1 MSTPSHNTARAYED
15 VVNEIEHAITS
26 GSLSVGSQMPSE
38 RDLARQF
45 GVSRVVIRE
54 AVRHLEARGIV
65 EVRVGSGTYIRSV
78 SGAALS
84 KSFTLWLQLEDSSV
98 LDLYAVR
105 QALEVTAASLA
116 AVHATPED
124 LAQMR
129 HLLDEWAALLAK
141 IPFTEEDVAAS
152 DNFEVE
158 FHYLLA
164 KASRNTALATLLHA
178 ILPLIFAG
186 RWGVI
191 RLAGN
196 LQQAIAGLNLAVSAA
211 EHNDIYKAIANR
223 DPMAAEFFVRRHMQT
238 AVAIYRGQR

>member
-1 MSTPSHNTARAYED
+1 MSATSRTTARAYED

-38 RDLARQF
+38 RDLSRQF

-65 EVRVGSGTYIRSV
+65 DVRVGSGTYIRSV
-78 SGAALS
+78 PGAALS

-98 LDLYAVR
+98 LDLYTVR
-105 QALEVTAASLA
+105 QALEVTAAPLA
-116 AVHATPED
+116 AVHADPKD

-129 HLLDEWAALLAK
+129 RVLDEWATLLAK
-141 IPFTEEDVAAS
+141 IPFTEDDVAAS
-152 DNFEVE
+152 DSFEVE

-164 KASRNTALATLLHA
+164 KASRNSALETLLHA
-178 ILPLIFAG
+178 ILPLVFAG

-191 RLAGN
+191 RRIGDLE
-196 LQQAIAGLNLAVSAA
+196 QAIAGLSLAETAA
-211 EHNDIYKAIANR
+211 EHNDIYKAIANH
-223 DPMAAEFFVRRHMQT
+223 DPVAAEFFVRRHMQT
-238 AVAIYRGQR
+238 AIAIYRNTR

>member
-1 MSTPSHNTARAYED
+1 MSQSRTTTRAYED
-15 VVNEIEHAITS
+15 VVSEIEQSVRS
-26 GSLSVGSQMPSE
+26 GALSVGSQLPGE
-38 RDLARQF
+38 RELAQQF

-54 AVRHLEARGIV
+54 AIRHLEARGIV
-65 EVRVGSGTYIRSV
+65 DVRVGSGTYIRSV

-84 KSFTLWLQLEDSSV
+84 KSFTLWLQLEDSAV

-129 HLLDEWAALLAK
+129 HLLDEWATLLAK
-141 IPFTEEDVAAS
+141 SPFTDEDVAAS

-164 KASRNTALATLLHA
+164 KASRNTALETLLRA

-186 RWGVI
+186 RWAVI

-196 LQQAIAGLNLAVSAA
+196 FQQAIAGLRLAESAA
-211 EHNDIYKAIANR
+211 EHNDIYKAIANH
-223 DPMAAEFFVRRHMQT
+223 DPTAAEFFVRRHMQT
-238 AVAIYRGQR
+238 AIAIYRGQR

>member
-1 MSTPSHNTARAYED
+1 MSTSRATSRAYEE
-15 VVNEIEHAITS
+15 VVSEIEQSVKS
-26 GSLSVGSQMPSE
+26 GVLSIGSRLPGE
-38 RDLARQF
+38 RELAQQF

-84 KSFTLWLQLEDSSV
+84 KSLTLWLKIEDSAV
-98 LDLYAVR
+98 LELYTVR

-129 HLLDEWAALLAK
+129 HLLDEWATLLAK

-164 KASRNTALATLLHA
+164 KASRNTALETLLRA

-186 RWGVI
+186 RRAVI
-191 RLAGN
+191 HLAGN
-196 LQQAIAGLNLAVSAA
+196 LQQAIAGLNLTVTAA
-211 EHNDIYKAIANR
+211 EHNDIYNAIANH
-223 DPMAAEFFVRRHMQT
+223 DPMTAEFFVRRHMQT
-238 AVAIYRGQR
+238 SIAIYRGQR

>member
-1 MSTPSHNTARAYED
+1 MSTSRATSRAYEE
-15 VVNEIEHAITS
+15 VVSEIEQSVKS
-26 GSLSVGSQMPSE
+26 GVLSIGSRLPGE
-38 RDLARQF
+38 RELAQQF

-84 KSFTLWLQLEDSSV
+84 KSFTLWLQLEDSAV

-129 HLLDEWAALLAK
+129 HLLDEWATLLAK
-141 IPFTEEDVAAS
+141 SPFTDEDVAAS

-164 KASRNTALATLLHA
+164 KASRNTALETLLRA

-186 RWGVI
+186 RRAVI
-191 RLAGN
+191 RLTGN
-196 LQQAIAGLNLAVSAA
+196 LQQATAGLSLAETAA
-211 EHNDIYKAIANR
+211 EHNDIYKAIVNR

-238 AVAIYRGQR
+238 SIAVYRGQR

>member
-1 MSTPSHNTARAYED
+1 MSTSRATSRAYEE
-15 VVNEIEHAITS
+15 VVSEIEQSVKS
-26 GSLSVGSQMPSE
+26 GVLSIGSRLPGE
-38 RDLARQF
+38 RELAQQF

-84 KSFTLWLQLEDSSV
+84 KSLTLWLRIEDSAV
-98 LDLYAVR
+98 LELYTVR

-129 HLLDEWAALLAK
+129 HLLDEWATLLAK

-164 KASRNTALATLLHA
+164 KASRNTALETLLRA
-178 ILPLIFAG
+178 ILPLIFVG
-186 RWGVI
+186 RRAVI
-191 RLAGN
+191 HLAGN
-196 LQQAIAGLNLAVSAA
+196 LQQAIAGLNLTVTAA
-211 EHNDIYKAIANR
+211 EHNDIYNAIANH
-223 DPMAAEFFVRRHMQT
+223 DPMTAEFFVRRHMQT
-238 AVAIYRGQR
+238 SIAIYRGQR

>member
-1 MSTPSHNTARAYED
+1 MSTSRATSRAYEE
-15 VVNEIEHAITS
+15 VVSEIEQSVKS
-26 GSLSVGSQMPSE
+26 GVLSIGSRLPGE
-38 RDLARQF
+38 RELAQQF

-84 KSFTLWLQLEDSSV
+84 KSFTLWLQLEDSAV

-129 HLLDEWAALLAK
+129 HLLDEWATLLAK
-141 IPFTEEDVAAS
+141 SPFTDEDVAAS

-164 KASRNTALATLLHA
+164 KASQNTALETLLRA

-186 RWGVI
+186 RRAVI
-191 RLAGN
+191 RLTGN
-196 LQQAIAGLNLAVSAA
+196 LQQATAGLSLAETAA

-223 DPMAAEFFVRRHMQT
+223 DPTAAEFFVRRHMQT
-238 AVAIYRGQR
+238 SIAVYRGQR

>member
-1 MSTPSHNTARAYED
+1 MSASRATSRAYED
-15 VVNEIEHAITS
+15 VVSEIEQSVKS
-26 GSLSVGSQMPSE
+26 GVLSIGSRLPGE
-38 RDLARQF
+38 RELAQQF

-78 SGAALS
+78 SGAAFS
-84 KSFTLWLQLEDSSV
+84 KSLTLWLQIEDASV
-98 LDLYAVR
+98 LDLYAAR
-105 QALEVTAASLA
+105 QPLEVTAASLA

-129 HLLDEWAALLAK
+129 HLLDEWATLLAK

-158 FHYLLA
+158 FHSLLA
-164 KASRNTALATLLHA
+164 KASQNTALETLLRA

-186 RWGVI
+186 RWAVI

-196 LQQAIAGLNLAVSAA
+196 LQQAIAGLNLAESTA
-211 EHNDIYKAIANR
+211 EHNDLYKAIANR
-223 DPMAAEFFVRRHMQT
+223 DPTAAEFFMRRHLQT

>member
-1 MSTPSHNTARAYED
+1 MSTSRATSRAYEE
-15 VVNEIEHAITS
+15 VVSEIEQSVKS
-26 GSLSVGSQMPSE
+26 GVLSIGSRLPGE
-38 RDLARQF
+38 RELAQQF

-84 KSFTLWLQLEDSSV
+84 KSLTLWLRIEDSAV
-98 LDLYAVR
+98 LELYTVR

-129 HLLDEWAALLAK
+129 HLLDEWATLLAK

-164 KASRNTALATLLHA
+164 KASRNTALETLLRA

-186 RWGVI
+186 RRAVI
-191 RLAGN
+191 HLAGN
-196 LQQAIAGLNLAVSAA
+196 LQQAIAGLNLTVTAA
-211 EHNDIYKAIANR
+211 EHNDIYNAIANH
-223 DPMAAEFFVRRHMQT
+223 DPMTAEFFVRRHMQT
-238 AVAIYRGQR
+238 SIAIYRGQR

>member
-1 MSTPSHNTARAYED
+1 MSTSRATSRAYEE
-15 VVNEIEHAITS
+15 VVSEIEQSVKS
-26 GSLSVGSQMPSE
+26 GVLSIGSRLPGE
-38 RDLARQF
+38 RELAQQF

-84 KSFTLWLQLEDSSV
+84 KSLTLWLKIEDSAV
-98 LDLYAVR
+98 LDLYTVR

-129 HLLDEWAALLAK
+129 HLLDEWATLLAK

-164 KASRNTALATLLHA
+164 KASRNTALETLLRA

-186 RWGVI
+186 RRAVI
-191 RLAGN
+191 HLAGN
-196 LQQAIAGLNLAVSAA
+196 LQQAIAGLNLTETAA
-211 EHNDIYKAIANR
+211 EHNDIYKAIANH
-223 DPMAAEFFVRRHMQT
+223 DPMTAEFFVRRHMQT
-238 AVAIYRGQR
+238 SIAIYRGQR